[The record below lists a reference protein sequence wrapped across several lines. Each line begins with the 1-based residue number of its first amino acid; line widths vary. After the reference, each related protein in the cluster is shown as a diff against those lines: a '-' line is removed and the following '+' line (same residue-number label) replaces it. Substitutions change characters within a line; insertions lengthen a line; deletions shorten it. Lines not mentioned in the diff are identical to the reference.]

1 MTDEPTNSELTTS
14 QSDKDELISE
24 LPDTCDYCGAKMD
37 RRLYFCP
44 ACAKPYRPVEQ
55 VIPKPAVPYEDDE
68 MRLRVGGKEAWN
80 VFFIYLIV
88 IFISSMVAASI
99 WGMDDMEPM
108 MMLADIA
115 IAVTTVVFTI
125 RYWGHLKPLFT
136 NILGFFNP
144 WSFACFA
151 ILAPLLLLNYAYHD
165 TLVGWL
171 DIEME
176 DYNDYFSSRLGAIVV
191 ICVMPAITE
200 EIAFRGIIQTQF
212 ERVVSTRLALIMAS
226 IVFSAAHFSLLS
238 APYLA
243 LAGLLFG
250 WMKLKTNSIYPP
262 MVAHF
267 IHNYVVI
274 TYF

>member
-1 MTDEPTNSELTTS
+1 MSDESTNRELSTSEPGTNDLTH
-14 QSDKDELISE
+14 E

-37 RRLYFCP
+37 NRLYFCP

-55 VIPKPAVPYEDDE
+55 VIPKPATPYEDDE

-80 VFFIYLIV
+80 VFFIYLIA
-88 IFISSMVAASI
+88 IFVSSIAAAAI
-99 WGMDDMEPM
+99 WGMDDMEPIM
-108 MMLADIA
+108 VVADTV

-136 NILGFFNP
+136 NVLGMFSP

-151 ILAPLLLLNYAYHD
+151 ILAPLLLLNYAYHN

-171 DIEME
+171 DMDME
-176 DYNDYFSSRLGAIVV
+176 DYNDYFSSTMGAVII

-212 ERVVSTRLALIMAS
+212 ERVVSTKVALIVAS
-226 IVFSAAHFSLLS
+226 ALFFLAYRFFSARFS
-238 APYLA
+238 
-243 LAGLLFG
+243 
-250 WMKLKTNSIYPP
+250 
-262 MVAHF
+262 VA
-267 IHNYVVI
+267 
-274 TYF
+274 